1 MTLLGASALLDP
13 GVDPAIHEWARLW
26 LTLLWVGV
34 GLFALLSVYVIIF
47 GFFDILEMFRTLR
60 AEATNEGHER

>member
-1 MTLLGASALLDP
+1 MIAVS
-13 GVDPAIHEWARLW
+13 VDPAIQEWARLW

-34 GLFALLSVYVIIF
+34 GLFAALSVYVIIF

-60 AEATNEGHER
+60 ASASETRERET